1 MIRINVIW
9 LQCIRFQSFA
19 TINTCNFLIE
29 GFSQICIFQT
39 DAKYISINEST
50 FIYWVYDMHYKQA
63 PQLCWQC
70 VYFRYQYAEKIT
82 IQAIRPYTCIWKR
95 YRNLQS
101 EYKDLSK
108 FLYSYRYLY
117 HFIHTGLSWLLNHV
131 FS

>member
-9 LQCIRFQSFA
+9 LQCSIRFQSFA

-39 DAKYISINEST
+39 DAKYISINESNFYLLSLWYALLAGTTALLTMCIFQISVCWKKLQFRPLDLIFERDIGTCNRNIKTCQT
-50 FIYWVYDMHYKQA
+50 FLH
-63 PQLCWQC
+63 
-70 VYFRYQYAEKIT
+70 
-82 IQAIRPYTCIWKR
+82 
-95 YRNLQS
+95 S
-101 EYKDLSK
+101 
-108 FLYSYRYLY
+108 YLY